1 MSFRELLDRTPVAEW
16 RQRSLD
22 ADVGDVERAL
32 RGTTRGLERFATLM
46 SPAAQEG
53 LEILANASHAIT
65 VQRFGRALQLY
76 APLYLSNECI
86 DTCTYCGYSRESSIR
101 RLTLDLDSTRREA
114 DLLHAEGFRHI
125 LLVTGEHPRLVST
138 GYLAEQIAALRERFA
153 SIAIEVAP
161 QTIDGYR
168 KLVAA
173 GADALTV
180 YQETYDRDAYAQV
193 HLAGRKK
200 NYEWRLATPERAA
213 QAGMKRIGIGALLG
227 LADPLFDAIATYLH
241 ADWCQRHLWRSL
253 ISVGIP
259 RLQPAADAIEAP
271 YPVSDRFLA
280 QYICALRICLPDLGL
295 VLSTREAPSLRD
307 GLVRLGITQLSA
319 GSRTEPGG
327 YEHPDAQAE
336 QFEVADHRSPS
347 EVAEALRALGYEVV
361 WKDWESSLSGAA

>member
-1 MSFRELLDRTPVAEW
+1 MSFRETLERVSIPDW
-16 RQRSLD
+16 RERCLA
-22 ADVGDVERAL
+22 ADTRDVERAL
-32 RGTTRGLERFATLM
+32 RGATRGVERFAALM
-46 SPAAQEG
+46 SSAAQER
-53 LEILANASHAIT
+53 LESLASAAHAVT
-65 VQRFGRALQLY
+65 VQRFGRVLQMY

-101 RLTLDLDSTRREA
+101 RITLDLDSTRREA

-138 GYLAEQIAALRERFA
+138 GYLAEQIRGLRARFA
-153 SIAIEVAP
+153 SVAIEVAP
-161 QTIDGYR
+161 QTIEGYR
-168 KLVAA
+168 ELVAA

-180 YQETYDRDAYAQV
+180 YQETYDREAYAQV

-213 QAGMKRIGIGALLG
+213 EAGMKRISIGALLG
-227 LADPLFDAIATYLH
+227 LADPLSDAVATYLH
-241 ADWCQRHLWRSL
+241 ADWCQRFLWRSV
-253 ISVGIP
+253 ISVGVP
-259 RLQPAADAIEAP
+259 RLQPAADAIGAP

-295 VLSTREAPSLRD
+295 VLSTRERPALRD

-327 YEHPDAQAE
+327 YEHPDANAE